1 MSPCLGELVREAGVG
16 PVRAASVGVWNT
28 QGTEWLLWGA
38 LWHLPGIKA
47 PCPAAP
53 PRFSGKSTAGC
64 RPNRHGNHPRKR
76 FLLGVGNALQDGLG
90 WAGERLLSVSLAEL
104 QMEKRVQ
111 VWRHLCVTVSGV
123 V

>member
-1 MSPCLGELVREAGVG
+1 MSGRVGEGGGGGARQGCLCGSLEHTGHRMAPVGGSVASAREKV
-16 PVRAASVGVWNT
+16 
-28 QGTEWLLWGA
+28 
-38 LWHLPGIKA
+38 

-53 PRFSGKSTAGC
+53 PPFSGKSTTGC

-76 FLLGVGNALQDGLG
+76 FLLGVGNVLQDGLG
-90 WAGERLLSVSLAEL
+90 WAGERLLSVSLTEL
-104 QMEKRVQ
+104 QMEKLVQ